1 MRLVNIV
8 FKVQMMKVKFSVFV
22 VVSMIAMLGQAVALS
37 DQNRPEYKKEFDAYL
52 RDLDI
57 IAQTGKAPKNPVLEA
72 DLAKMSSEEKI
83 TLTALANTNIKTV
96 QNNAKIVHSVEIVR
110 VPEEFREQ
118 YAEMLK
124 EQNKTISAQSLVDVR
139 HDEQKK
145 IAKDNSAAKVAMHI
159 NPFRFLKEVELSS
172 MQGEVGANG
181 SYQNRLVEAY
191 FNQFGRPYVAADT
204 PKKPVVT
211 VQKAPQRK
219 EKTENILNNLS
230 LRNSMFVD

>member
-8 FKVQMMKVKFSVFV
+8 FKGQIMKVKFSVLII
-22 VVSMIAMLGQAVALS
+22 VSMVVMLGQAMALS
-37 DQNRPEYKKEFDAYL
+37 NQNRPEYKKEFDAYL

-57 IAQTGKAPKNPVLEA
+57 IAQTGKAPQNPILEA

-96 QNNAKIVHSVEIVR
+96 QNNAKIVHSVEIIR

-139 HDEQKK
+139 HDEQKR
-145 IAKDNSAAKVAMHI
+145 IARDNSAAKVAMHI

-172 MQGEVGANG
+172 GNGESGAKG
-181 SYQNRLVEAY
+181 SYQNRMVEAY
-191 FNQFGRPYVAADT
+191 FNQFGRPYVTADT
-204 PKKPVVT
+204 SQKQVVPVKK
-211 VQKAPQRK
+211 VQKRQEEPV
-219 EKTENILNNLS
+219 NVLNNLS